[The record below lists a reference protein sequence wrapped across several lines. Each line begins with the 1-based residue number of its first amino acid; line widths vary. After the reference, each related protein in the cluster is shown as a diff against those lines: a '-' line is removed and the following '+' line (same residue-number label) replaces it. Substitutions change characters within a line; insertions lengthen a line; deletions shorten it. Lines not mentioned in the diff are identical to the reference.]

1 MSRPRGRGPLRGVQ
15 PKFHGAKR
23 ASFRHLR
30 SPAARRPR
38 FEPAKRHESVNDALV
53 RDPNASA
60 GRYRR
65 ILASALFG
73 VAFGLLFPLV
83 STVIALLD
91 HELSFG
97 WGQVWSLHRT
107 SPLLQVI
114 DTIPLLLG
122 LVSALLGR
130 AMARLDE
137 FIENLEG
144 TVVQRDLVLQRA
156 QLQASTARKAKGAL
170 LGRFLKQIRQQ
181 YGKGE
186 PALKELLDAGLP
198 LELQRSLKAV
208 ARAQKRV
215 QATLWSLDMLAFV
228 ESDASGEEKPQRC
241 SITSLCEGLAE
252 AVSQRETGGIR
263 YKIVADE
270 GVPEEVW
277 ICKESLSR
285 SLTCLLGCAIA
296 PSSQKQVEISLS
308 HFAAIHGGTSKLHV
322 ALRNPCTPTTGSVV
336 RSFSD
341 LDPKLSGSAE
351 RGELEL
357 ALCRQLALVHEA
369 EVGVRPDPKGGM
381 CFWMF
386 FPYLDEEGAIALS
399 KKSEV
404 CESDARG
411 QAETG
416 DSQEMVQTRVNVA

>member
-1 MSRPRGRGPLRGVQ
+1 M
-15 PKFHGAKR
+15 
-23 ASFRHLR
+23 
-30 SPAARRPR
+30 
-38 FEPAKRHESVNDALV
+38 NDALV
-53 RDPNASA
+53 REPNASA
-60 GRYRR
+60 VRYRR

-97 WGQVWSLHRT
+97 WRQVWSLHRS

-144 TVVQRDLVLQRA
+144 TVVQRDLVLQRS
-156 QLQASTARKAKGAL
+156 QLQATTARKAKGAL
-170 LGRFLKQIRQQ
+170 LGRFLEQIRQQ

-186 PALKELLDAGLP
+186 PALQELQDAGLP
-198 LELQRSLKAV
+198 IEVQRSLRTV
-208 ARAQKRV
+208 VRAQKKV
-215 QATLWSLDMLAFV
+215 QASLWSLDMLAFV
-228 ESDASGEEKPQRC
+228 ESDASGEETPQRC
-241 SITSLCEGLAE
+241 SIISLCEELAE
-252 AVSQRETGGIR
+252 RVSQRETGGIR
-263 YKIVADE
+263 YKVVADE
-270 GVPEEVW
+270 GVPEEIW
-277 ICKESLSR
+277 IRKESLSR

-296 PSSQKQVEISLS
+296 PSSQKQLEISLS

-357 ALCRQLALVHEA
+357 ALCRQLALTHEA

-386 FPYLDEEGAIALS
+386 FPYLNEEGAQEESARAS
-399 KKSEV
+399 AATGGSEA
-404 CESDARG
+404 S
-411 QAETG
+411 G
-416 DSQEMVQTRVNVA
+416 DSQELVQTRLDAA